1 MDDDPPI
8 RQNPSPGA
16 HIHWGQ
22 SNIFFLTVT
31 AHKRKQWLANAIA
44 HKLLHETWSNATAWL
59 MGDYLIMPDHIHAFC
74 APRDLNFTIE
84 AWIAYWKRE
93 FALQHKNKDW
103 KFQSRGWHH
112 RIRNGENHSDK
123 WRYMQENPVRKGLVK
138 NSEGWRFK
146 GRVFDLMWTGR

>member
-1 MDDDPPI
+1 MGTI
-8 RQNPSPGA
+8 QYLFSNRHGA
-16 HIHWGQ
+16 Q
-22 SNIFFLTVT
+22 TKTVARKCCYSQT
-31 AHKRKQWLANAIA
+31 AARNSARCCFH
-44 HKLLHETWSNATAWL
+44 H
-59 MGDYLIMPDHIHAFC
+59 
-74 APRDLNFTIE
+74 IE

-123 WRYMQENPVRKGLVK
+123 WRYIQENPVRKGLVK